1 MTVGYSFPIQST
13 MKGAIMN
20 ELIKRI
26 VLNLFYS
33 ENEAFIECRDFFCIS
48 TRVNLTIEF
57 NNP

>member
-1 MTVGYSFPIQST
+1 
-13 MKGAIMN
+13 MN

-33 ENEAFIECRDFFCIS
+33 ENEAFIECRDVFCIS
-48 TRVNLTIEF
+48 TRVNLTMEF